1 MNSLDSALLGVR
13 VVSLATN
20 IPGPLAA
27 ARLRAMGAAVTKIE
41 PPSGDALALACRR
54 WYDELCAGQEVLRLD
69 LRSDD
74 ARAALNERLCAA
86 DLLIT
91 TMRGSSLERIGLG
104 WSTLHE
110 RYPRLSHVAVVGEA
124 APNDSRAGHD
134 LTYQAQAG
142 LLAPPAMPR
151 SVFADLAAAER
162 AVSYAIAA
170 IVQRDRTGCG
180 VRAEVAI
187 VDAARELGVPVRHG
201 LCTREG
207 ALGGGFAP
215 YALYRASDGWIA
227 VAALEAHFL
236 TRLRELLGIDVLDA
250 SALEGA
256 FLQRSVTEWQRLAQQ
271 RDLPLAIVES
281 EGA

>member
-1 MNSLDSALLGVR
+1 MNSLNSALLGVR

-27 ARLRAMGAAVTKIE
+27 ARLHAMGAAVVKIE
-41 PPSGDALALACRR
+41 PPSGDALGFACRQ

-69 LRSDD
+69 LRTDD
-74 ARAALNERLCAA
+74 ARATLNERLCVA
-86 DLLIT
+86 DVLIT
-91 TMRGSSLERIGLG
+91 AMRGSSLERIGLG
-104 WSTLHE
+104 WSTLHD

-134 LTYQAQAG
+134 LTYQARAG

-151 SVFADLAAAER
+151 SVFADLAAGER
-162 AVSYAIAA
+162 AVSAALAA
-170 IVQRDRTGCG
+170 IVERDRTGSG

-187 VDAARELGVPVRHG
+187 VDAALELGVPLRHG
-201 LCTREG
+201 LCAREG
-207 ALGGGFAP
+207 ALGGAFAP
-215 YALYRASDGWIA
+215 YGLYRAADGWIA

-250 SALEGA
+250 SALEEA
-256 FLQRSVTEWQRLAQQ
+256 FAQRRAAEWERLAEQH
-271 RDLPLAIVES
+271 DLPLAVAQS